1 MIQSR
6 RYRVVLT
13 PLPVD
18 IEPMP
23 PKIDLY
29 LYFTNSLKKH
39 SSVTTLIL
47 FEYKLFLHC
56 AEALKHDKINSI
68 CLQMPDAHTHY
79 KNVGLC
85 EITPLCPGLLQFTV
99 WYVIYDSL
107 HTFNYKIQLHCDL
120 TLEGVKVTC
129 CSS

>member
-68 CLQMPDAHTHY
+68 CLQMPDAHTHTIKMWVFVRLHHY
-79 KNVGLC
+79 AQGYYN
-85 EITPLCPGLLQFTV
+85 LLYGT
-99 WYVIYDSL
+99 
-107 HTFNYKIQLHCDL
+107 
-120 TLEGVKVTC
+120 
-129 CSS
+129 